1 MKDLTLNQIEEVSG
15 GFLPAIY
22 GGLMAYNYAV
32 AVYGG
37 ANVAAFGA
45 GAGLALFTFLE

>member
-1 MKDLTLNQIEEVSG
+1 MKDLTLNQIEEVNG
-15 GFLPAIY
+15 GLLPAIY

-37 ANVAAFGA
+37 AQVAAFAG
-45 GAGLALFTFLE
+45 GAGLAIFTYLN